1 MSSSTVPKPTTLVLG
16 STGGCAL
23 AFLVR
28 ALNAGYDC
36 SALVRTPSKL
46 MALLDSKGVSSTT
59 ITRHLTVHTGNS
71 KDAATIAPALL
82 IRNRPV
88 DLILSAVGG
97 APKFSR
103 FGVPS
108 IDDPAVCATSMDAL
122 LSAVRT
128 LGAPTKPI
136 VVGISSTGI
145 SDFGR
150 DIPLAMVPLY
160 HWLLAVPH
168 EDKKA
173 MEVAMSN
180 DVQSASSAFGGFIG
194 VRPSLLTGGAA
205 KGVAAV
211 KVGVESAKGFE
222 SLARGYTISR
232 EDVGNWIFEE
242 VLKGG
247 NGGKGGKYEN
257 RFVSLTH

>member
-1 MSSSTVPKPTTLVLG
+1 MTSSSMPKLTTLILG

-36 SALVRTPSKL
+36 NALVRTPSKL
-46 MALLDSKGVSSTT
+46 MALLDSKGVSFST
-59 ITRHLTVHTGNS
+59 IDRHLTVHTGNS
-71 KDAATIAPALL
+71 RDAAAIGPALL

-103 FGVPS
+103 FMVPS
-108 IDDPAVCATSMDAL
+108 IDDPLVCSTSMEAL

-128 LGAPTKPI
+128 MRAPTKPI
-136 VVGISSTGI
+136 VVAISATGI
-145 SDFGR
+145 SNFGR

-168 EDKKA
+168 ADKKA
-173 MEVAMSN
+173 MEVALSD
-180 DVQSASSAFGGFIG
+180 DVSSASPAVGAFIG
-194 VRPSLLTGGAA
+194 VRPSLLTDGTT
-205 KGVAAV
+205 KGVAGV
-211 KVGVESAKGFE
+211 KVGIESAEGFE
-222 SLARGYTISR
+222 SLAVGYTVSR

-242 VLKGG
+242 VLKGQKG
-247 NGGKGGKYEN
+247 VKGG
-257 RFVSLTH
+257 

>member
-1 MSSSTVPKPTTLVLG
+1 MSSSTMPKPTTLVLG

-36 SALVRTPSKL
+36 SVLVRTPSKL
-46 MALLDSKGVSSTT
+46 MALLDSKGVTSTT
-59 ITRHLTVHTGNS
+59 ITRHLTIHTGNS

-88 DLILSAVGG
+88 DLILSSVGA

-108 IDDPAVCATSMDAL
+108 IDDPVVCSTSMAAL
-122 LSAVRT
+122 ISAVRT
-128 LGAPTKPI
+128 LRAPTKPI

-145 SDFGR
+145 SNFGR
-150 DIPLAMVPLY
+150 DIPVAMVPLY

-168 EDKKA
+168 KDKKE
-173 MEVAMSN
+173 MEVAMSD
-180 DVQSASSAFGGFIG
+180 DVNSASPAFGGFIG
-194 VRPSLLTGGAA
+194 IRPSLLTSGAA
-205 KGVAAV
+205 KGVAAL
-211 KVGVESAKGFE
+211 KVGVERAKGFE
-222 SLARGYTISR
+222 SMAIGYTISR

-242 VLKGG
+242 VLKGDK
-247 NGGKGGKYEN
+247 GKVGRYEN
-257 RFVSLTH
+257 SFATLTY